1 MARCKVCRCR
11 PTDFPDE
18 FQSSERWR
26 SQCASRGSPAISSPS
41 RALVRFDA
49 IDAQQLLCRLFP
61 RPIVASWHVMI
72 AKILESGLVGRATVE
87 HASIRGRNR
96 SSSKSKSLSAR
107 QVAIL
112 SGWARERARPVAGE
126 EAGRVGSTR
135 VAEVRRSWPP
145 FLGRVRRVAGKEI
158 PRAGFERGGSSS
170 RPGWFGSIRS
180 SGARELRRC
189 AGRRAGPWTPISAI
203 SSGMGSCVMANG
215 ARPIRFRE
223 RGRRQGVCGARSGRS
238 SPVSVHRRAR
248 GCHRDG

>member
-11 PTDFPDE
+11 STDFPDE

-26 SQCASRGSPAISSPS
+26 SQCASRGSPAFSSPS
-41 RALVRFDA
+41 CALVRFDA
-49 IDAQQLLCRLFP
+49 IDARKLLCRLFP

-72 AKILESGLVGRATVE
+72 AKILGSDLVGHATVE

-96 SSSKSKSLSAR
+96 SSSRSRSQSAR

-112 SGWARERARPVAGE
+112 SGWARPVAGK

-145 FLGRVRRVAGKEI
+145 FLGRVRRGAGKEI
-158 PRAGFERGGSSS
+158 PRAGFERVGSSS
-170 RPGWFGSIRS
+170 KPGWSGSIRS

-189 AGRRAGPWTPISAI
+189 AGR
-203 SSGMGSCVMANG
+203 
-215 ARPIRFRE
+215 
-223 RGRRQGVCGARSGRS
+223 
-238 SPVSVHRRAR
+238 
-248 GCHRDG
+248 